1 MTAFRLHFDRNRLNQ
16 HTRETQTGNRLV
28 CSPMSSSRHK
38 SRKIHTRTSEEEK
51 ILLWTLQMAGISFGR
66 ESILALGAK
75 VELWEPLET

>member
-1 MTAFRLHFDRNRLNQ
+1 
-16 HTRETQTGNRLV
+16 
-28 CSPMSSSRHK
+28 MSSSRHK